1 MTRHVAT
8 ARWLARLI
16 TPGAWLLLATWG
28 LTQVEPAR
36 LTVAPYAR
44 FFCFASLAVAGLLS
58 WYYSQG
64 RVLFSALVLGLAIW
78 GLRTLPASADVS
90 KLAAAFLL
98 PLNITLFAS
107 LGERGTVTP
116 SGLLKIALIVV
127 ESVGVVML
135 GELRGGPLEAFLR
148 WGQDAAGL
156 SWISRSQQLS
166 FAAASLTL
174 LGLAMFRRTRVEA
187 GLLLVLVAA
196 FVGLRQTG
204 KNEETLFY
212 FGAAGLILFYEAL
225 EHGYE
230 VAHRDELT
238 GLPGRRTLKELMR
251 HLGGR
256 YAVAMCDVDHF
267 KAFNDTYGH
276 DAGDQVLKFVA
287 SMISRVR
294 GGARA
299 FRYGG
304 EEFTIVFP
312 GRSAMEA
319 RPLVELL
326 REAIAASG
334 FRLRGPREPDKKP
347 EHAPEP
353 GPDKSVTITISIGVA
368 ENSKKLSTPELVLEA
383 ADGAL
388 YRAKESGRNCVRLAE
403 SMPA

>member
-1 MTRHVAT
+1 MPRNVAT
-8 ARWLARLI
+8 VRWLARLI

-44 FFCFASLAVAGLLS
+44 FFCFAALAAAGLLS

-64 RVLFSALVLGLAIW
+64 RVLFSALVLGLAVW
-78 GLRTLPASADVS
+78 GMTLPASADVS
-90 KLAAAFLL
+90 KLAAVFLL
-98 PLNITLFAS
+98 PLNIALFAS
-107 LGERGTVTP
+107 LSERGTVTP
-116 SGLLKIALIVV
+116 SGLLKIALIAV

-135 GELRGGPLEAFLR
+135 GEVRGGPLEAFLR
-148 WGQDAAGL
+148 WGQDAAGP
-156 SWISRSQQLS
+156 SWIPLGQQLS

-174 LGLAMFRRTRVEA
+174 LGLVMFRRTRVEA
-187 GLLLVLVAA
+187 GLLLALVAA

-230 VAHRDELT
+230 AAHRDELT
-238 GLPGRRTLKELMR
+238 GLPGRRTLKELMS

-304 EEFTIVFP
+304 EEFTVVFP
-312 GRSAMEA
+312 GRSATEA
-319 RPLVELL
+319 RPFVELL

-334 FRLRGPREPDKKP
+334 FRLRGPRDPDKKT

-353 GPDKSVTITISIGVA
+353 GPVKSVTITISIGVA

-388 YRAKESGRNCVRLAE
+388 YRAKESGRNCVRLAD
-403 SMPA
+403 SISA

>member
-1 MTRHVAT
+1 MQRNVAT
-8 ARWLARLI
+8 VRWLARLI

-28 LTQVEPAR
+28 LTQVEPA
-36 LTVAPYAR
+36 LLAVAPYAR
-44 FFCFASLAVAGLLS
+44 FFCFGALAAAGLLS

-64 RVLFSALVLGLAIW
+64 RVLFSALVLGLAVW
-78 GLRTLPASADVS
+78 GLTLPASADVS
-90 KLAAAFLL
+90 KLAAAFLF
-98 PLNITLFAS
+98 PLNIALFAS
-107 LGERGTVTP
+107 LSERGTVTH
-116 SGLLKIALIVV
+116 SGLLKMALIVI
-127 ESVGVVML
+127 ESAGVVML
-135 GELRGGPLEAFLR
+135 GQLRGGQLEAFLR
-148 WGQDAAGL
+148 WGQGVADPGGIPLAP
-156 SWISRSQQLS
+156 RLS
-166 FAAASLTL
+166 FVAASLTL
-174 LGLAMFRRTRVEA
+174 LGLAVFRRTRVEM
-187 GLLLVLVAA
+187 GLLLGLVAT

-204 KNEETLFY
+204 KIEETLFY

-238 GLPGRRTLKELMR
+238 GLPGRRTLKELMS

-287 SMISRVR
+287 AMISRVR

-304 EEFTIVFP
+304 EEFTVVFP
-312 GRSAMEA
+312 GCSAMEA
-319 RPLVELL
+319 QPFVESL
-326 REAIAASG
+326 RAAIAASG
-334 FRLRGPREPDKKP
+334 FRLRGPRHPDKRA

-353 GPDKSVTITISIGVA
+353 GPHKSVIITISIGVA

-383 ADGAL
+383 ADEAL

-403 SMPA
+403 NIPA

>member
-1 MTRHVAT
+1 MPRNLGTL
-8 ARWLARLI
+8 RWLARLI
-16 TPGAWLLLATWG
+16 TPGAWLLLAAWG
-28 LTQVEPAR
+28 LTQNEPAR
-36 LTVAPYAR
+36 LAVAPYGR
-44 FFCFASLAVAGLLS
+44 FFCFGAVTAAGLIS

-64 RVLFSALVLGLAIW
+64 RVLFCALVVGLAVW
-78 GLRTLPASADVS
+78 GLTLPASADIL

-98 PLNITLFAS
+98 PLNIALFAFLS
-107 LGERGTVTP
+107 ERGTVTP
-116 SGLLKIALIVV
+116 SGLLKLAWITI

-135 GELRGGPLEAFLR
+135 GQLRGGQLEAFLR
-148 WGQDAAGL
+148 WGQDAGGA
-156 SWISRSQQLS
+156 SSFPPAPQLS
-166 FAAASLTL
+166 FVAAALVL
-174 LGLAMFRRTRVEA
+174 LGLAAVRRTRVET
-187 GLLLVLVAA
+187 GLLLALVAA

-204 KNEETLFY
+204 KDGEPLFY
-212 FGAAGLILFYEAL
+212 FGAAGLILLYEAL

-230 VAHRDELT
+230 IAHRDELT
-238 GLPGRRTLKELMR
+238 GLPGRRTLKDLMS

-287 SMISRVR
+287 AMISRVR

-304 EEFTIVFP
+304 EEFTVVFP

-319 RPLVELL
+319 KPFVESL
-326 REAIAASG
+326 REAIAVSG
-334 FRLRGPREPDKKP
+334 FRLRGPRDPDKKP
-347 EHAPEP
+347 EHTLDP
-353 GPDKSVTITISIGVA
+353 GPVKSVTITISIGVA
-368 ENSKKLSTPELVLEA
+368 ENSRKLSTPELVLEA

-403 SMPA
+403 GIPA

>member
-1 MTRHVAT
+1 MPRHFAT
-8 ARWLARLI
+8 VRWLARLV

-28 LTQVEPAR
+28 LTHEEPAR

-44 FFCFASLAVAGLLS
+44 FFCFAALAAAGLLS

-64 RVLFSALVLGLAIW
+64 RVLFSALVFGLAVW
-78 GLRTLPASADVS
+78 GLTLPASADAS

-98 PLNITLFAS
+98 PLNIAIFAAQS
-107 LGERGTVTP
+107 ERGTVTP
-116 SGLLKIALIVV
+116 SGLLKMALIVV
-127 ESVGVVML
+127 ESAGVVML
-135 GELRGGPLEAFLR
+135 GQIRGRPLEAFLR
-148 WGQDAAGL
+148 WGQDAAGP
-156 SWISRSQQLS
+156 SWLPVGQKLS
-166 FAAASLTL
+166 FAAAALML
-174 LGLAMFRRTRVEA
+174 LGLVMFRRTRVEV
-187 GLLLVLVAA
+187 GLLLALVAA

-204 KNEETLFY
+204 KNEETLCY

-230 VAHRDELT
+230 MAHRDELT
-238 GLPGRRTLKELMR
+238 GLPGRRTLKELMA

-304 EEFTIVFP
+304 EEFTVVFP

-319 RPLVELL
+319 RPFVESL

-334 FRLRGPREPDKKP
+334 FRLRGPRDPDKKA
-347 EHAPEP
+347 EQAPEP
-353 GPDKSVTITISIGVA
+353 GPVKSVTITISIGVA
-368 ENSKKLSTPELVLEA
+368 ENSKKFSTPELVLEA

-403 SMPA
+403 GTPA

>member
-1 MTRHVAT
+1 MPRHVAT
-8 ARWLARLI
+8 VRWLARLI

-28 LTQVEPAR
+28 LTQEEPAR

-44 FFCFASLAVAGLLS
+44 FFCFASLAAAGLLS

-64 RVLFSALVLGLAIW
+64 RVLFSALVVGLAVW
-78 GLRTLPASADVS
+78 SLTLPASAEVS

-98 PLNITLFAS
+98 PLNIALFATLS
-107 LGERGTVTP
+107 ERGTVTP
-116 SGLLKIALIVV
+116 SGLLKLALIAI

-135 GELRGGPLEAFLR
+135 GEVRGGPLETFLR
-148 WGQDAAGL
+148 GGQDAAGP
-156 SWISRSQQLS
+156 SWIALGQQLS

-187 GLLLVLVAA
+187 GLLLALVAA
-196 FVGLRQTG
+196 VVGLRQAG

-212 FGAAGLILFYEAL
+212 FGAAGLILFYEAI

-230 VAHRDELT
+230 MAHRDELT
-238 GLPGRRTLKELMR
+238 GLPGRRSLKELMS

-319 RPLVELL
+319 RPFVESL
-326 REAIAASG
+326 RGAIAASG
-334 FRLRGPREPDKKP
+334 FRLRGPRDPDKKP
-347 EHAPEP
+347 EHAPQP

-403 SMPA
+403 SSLA